1 MSFISQI
8 VSRASEDR
16 LEMLIEERLKPG
28 ADKARIDR
36 RIWNLFGEKWA
47 VLYTD
52 LAGFSRNVSK
62 FGIIHFLQT
71 IYESHRLIVPVIQHG
86 NGILL
91 KTEGDS
97 LMVIYR
103 SVDDALRSAIAMQ
116 QRCDKHNKDLAPVEQ
131 VLLCIGIGYGDVLRI
146 GDQDV
151 YGTEVNTACKLGEDT
166 AKAHEILVSNAVAEA
181 VRLPKNSYLTPLEE
195 LPEAWGKAFRLHYSE
210 VTLSSYS
217 KAVAPQNPNKNN

>member
-16 LEMLIEERLKPG
+16 LEMLIEERLKPD
-28 ADKARIDR
+28 ADKERIDR

-47 VLYTD
+47 VLFTD
-52 LAGFSRNVSK
+52 LSGFSRDIAE

-71 IYESHRLIVPVIQHG
+71 IYESHRLLVPVIQHG

-103 SVDDALRSAIAMQ
+103 SVDDAVRSAIAMQ
-116 QRCDKHNKDLAPVEQ
+116 NRCRRHSVNVAREEQ
-131 VLLCIGIGYGDVLRI
+131 VLLCIGIGYGDLLRI

-151 YGTEVNTACKLGEDT
+151 YGAEVNTACKLGEDT
-166 AKAHEILVSNAVAEA
+166 AKAHEILISQAVADAVALPAGAHTEA
-181 VRLPKNSYLTPLEE
+181 ITG
-195 LPEAWGKAFRLHYSE
+195 LPEGWGSAFKLHYEDVVLSNEAKSE
-210 VTLSSYS
+210 
-217 KAVAPQNPNKNN
+217 

>member
-1 MSFISQI
+1 MAFIRQI
-8 VSRASEDR
+8 GSRASEDR
-16 LEMLIEERLKPG
+16 LELLIEERLKPG
-28 ADKARIDR
+28 TDKERIDK

-52 LAGFSRNVSK
+52 LSGFSRNVTE

-71 IYESHRLIVPVIQHG
+71 IYESHRLLVPVIQHG
-86 NGILL
+86 CGILL

-103 SVDDALRSAIAMQ
+103 SVDDAARSAIAMQ
-116 QRCDKHNKDLAPVEQ
+116 NCCQRHSANLPAEDK

-151 YGTEVNTACKLGEDT
+151 YGAEVNAACKLGEDT
-166 AKAHEILVSNAVAEA
+166 AKAHEILISNAVAEA
-181 VRLPKNSYLTPLEE
+181 VSLPDGARLEALTDVP
-195 LPEAWGKAFRLHYSE
+195 AGVGAAFSLHYDRVVLTGFPKVE
-210 VTLSSYS
+210 
-217 KAVAPQNPNKNN
+217 

>member
-1 MSFISQI
+1 MAFVRQI
-8 VSRASEDR
+8 GSRASEDR
-16 LEMLIEERLKPG
+16 LELLIEERLKPG
-28 ADKARIDR
+28 ANKERLDK
-36 RIWNLFGEKWA
+36 RIWNLFGEKRA

-52 LAGFSRNVSK
+52 LSGFSRSVAK

-71 IYESHRLIVPVIQHG
+71 IYESHRLLVPVIQHG

-103 SVDDALRSAIAMQ
+103 SVDDAVRSAIAMQ
-116 QRCDKHNKDLAPVEQ
+116 NRCRSHSEHLTPEEK

-151 YGTEVNTACKLGEDT
+151 YGAEVNTACKLGEDVAT
-166 AKAHEILVSNAVAEA
+166 AHEILISSAVADSVDLHKHAQLEA
-181 VRLPKNSYLTPLEE
+181 ISDLPT
-195 LPEAWGKAFRLHYSE
+195 GVVGAFRLKYDD
-210 VTLSSYS
+210 VVLSSYA
-217 KAVAPQNPNKNN
+217 KVT

>member
-1 MSFISQI
+1 MSFVRQI

-52 LAGFSRNVSK
+52 LAGFSRNVK
-62 FGIIHFLQT
+62 EFGIIHFLQT
-71 IYESHRLIVPVIQHG
+71 IYESHRLLVPVIQFG

-103 SVDDALRSAIAMQ
+103 SVDDAVRSAIAMQ
-116 QRCDKHNKDLAPVEQ
+116 NRCRRHSENLPDEEK
-131 VLLCIGIGYGDVLRI
+131 VLLCIGIGYGDLLRI

-151 YGTEVNTACKLGEDT
+151 YGAEVNSACKLGEDT
-166 AKAHEILVSNAVAEA
+166 AKAHEILISSAVAETLTLPQGAALEPYQDAPAA
-181 VRLPKNSYLTPLEE
+181 VGP
-195 LPEAWGKAFRLHYSE
+195 AFRLHYDQVVLGS
-210 VTLSSYS
+210 
-217 KAVAPQNPNKNN
+217 